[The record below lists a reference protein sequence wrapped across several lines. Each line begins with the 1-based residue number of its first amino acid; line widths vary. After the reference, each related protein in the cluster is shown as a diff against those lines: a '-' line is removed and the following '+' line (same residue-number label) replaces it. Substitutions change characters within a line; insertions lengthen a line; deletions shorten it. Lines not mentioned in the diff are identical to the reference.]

1 MQSVK
6 EGKRQ
11 KSLSNVLESWHEAE
25 KQLAIIID
33 KWPYA
38 SHVARK
44 KRGRCCKVVILNFF
58 SKSTKNIH
66 PKYYKHLK
74 KGAPQRVLNT
84 QNWAGFW

>member
-58 SKSTKNIH
+58 SKSTKASIPSTVNI
-66 PKYYKHLK
+66 KALERLL
-74 KGAPQRVLNT
+74 G
-84 QNWAGFW
+84 WI

>member
-6 EGKRQ
+6 EGRRQ

-44 KRGRCCKVVILNFF
+44 KEVGAARLSSWISLANQPKHPSLLGQQVV
-58 SKSTKNIH
+58 
-66 PKYYKHLK
+66 
-74 KGAPQRVLNT
+74 
-84 QNWAGFW
+84 NWF

>member
-44 KRGRCCKVVILNFF
+44 KKR
-58 SKSTKNIH
+58 
-66 PKYYKHLK
+66 
-74 KGAPQRVLNT
+74 
-84 QNWAGFW
+84 